1 MTIDI
6 PWLQHDSPGLGVFE
20 GQRTLSDETDSAT
33 IHYDPV
39 EQRHIIK
46 FDGAAHK
53 QTAFLWKRMDGD
65 FILHARAS
73 VIAGVTGL
81 AWGMMARSSLE
92 HDAVFVAAINDGER
106 VQLVQSAGGAE
117 PQMVESVAVP
127 ADVLQLARS
136 GNTFS
141 MKVAQFGETFGAAA
155 SIEVVISEP
164 VYVGLFVDVPAS
176 AKPTQVPFSNV
187 RIVVPADDTSHPR
200 ECPLGS
206 HLEIL
211 DVGTGERQ
219 IIYSSSTPFEAPNW
233 TPDGQALIYNSEG
246 RLYRFDLAT
255 GLRSL
260 LETGFATRNNNDHVL
275 SFDGTMLGMSDHTE
289 EGHSIVYVVPVEGGT
304 PRRLTAQGPSYMHG
318 WSPDGA
324 YLVYTGQRGGEYD
337 IYRIDVEGGEET
349 RLTTAPGLDDGPEYT
364 PDGRFIYFNS
374 VRSDTMQIW
383 RMAADGS
390 GQEQMTDD
398 EYNNWFPHV
407 SPDGQQIVFLS
418 YLPDVAPSAHPP
430 YKHVYL
436 RTMPIDGG
444 EPTVVAYLYGGQG
457 TINVPSW
464 SPGGRRLA
472 FVSNT
477 GME

>member
-1 MTIDI
+1 MTIDA
-6 PWLQHDSPGLGVFE
+6 PWLSRSPTLGAFDHH
-20 GQRTLSDETDSAT
+20 RTLGNETDAAI

-39 EQRHIIK
+39 EQYYLVG
-46 FDGAAHK
+46 FDGTAQR
-53 QTAFLWKRMDGD
+53 QTALLWKRMDGD
-65 FILHARAS
+65 FILHARAN
-73 VIAGVTGL
+73 VIDGASGL
-81 AWGMMARSSLE
+81 TWGLMARSSLE
-92 HDAVFVAAINDGER
+92 HDAVSVAATSDGER
-106 VQLVQSAGGAE
+106 KQLVQSTGRTE
-117 PQMVESVAVP
+117 PQVIDRVTVH

-141 MKVAQFGETFGAAA
+141 MKVARFGETFGVAAT
-155 SIEVVISEP
+155 IEVVMNEP

-176 AKPTQVPFSNV
+176 AEPTQVRFSNV
-187 RIVVPADDTSHPR
+187 RIVVPADEGSHPR
-200 ECPLGS
+200 ERPLGS

-211 DVGTGERQ
+211 DAGSGERQ
-219 IIYSSSTPFEAPNW
+219 IIYSSPTPFEAPNW

-246 RLYRFDLAT
+246 RLYHFDLAT
-255 GLRSL
+255 GLPSPID
-260 LETGFATRNNNDHVL
+260 TGFATRNNNDHVL
-275 SFDGTMLGMSDHTE
+275 SFDGTMLGLSDHTE

-318 WSPDGA
+318 WSPDGMSV
-324 YLVYTGQRGGEYD
+324 VYTGQRDGEFD
-337 IYRIDVEGGEET
+337 IYRIGVEGGEET

-374 VRSDTMQIW
+374 VRSGTMQIW
-383 RMAADGS
+383 RMTADGS
-390 GQEQMTDD
+390 AQEQMTDD

-407 SPDGQQIVFLS
+407 APDGQQSVFLS

-436 RTMPIDGG
+436 RLIPINGG

-464 SPGGRRLA
+464 SPDGRHLA

-477 GME
+477 AME